1 MVLVLFVLFC
11 LCWKKKESKS
21 LHELCN
27 LDKSDLSMTEGINI
41 TYESSST
48 SFFRR
53 FSNAALINPTFK
65 FNGPDSEKI
74 LTAYEQSKSLPIE
87 RDLMDSLDIQK
98 QFNQS
103 VLQIDNNYV
112 HIDQDDAKS
121 CRSLDSRHS
130 FYSIYPFTRSH
141 SVADTMKSAYSG
153 PDSLEDC

>member
-1 MVLVLFVLFC
+1 MVVKVMWIQSWITVSISLCVLMVLVLFVLFC
-11 LCWKKKESKS
+11 LC
-21 LHELCN
+21 
-27 LDKSDLSMTEGINI
+27 
-41 TYESSST
+41 ST